1 MPTGF
6 KAERKKWIV
15 ALTDGED
22 NRSQILQHDMIQ
34 RLKQANADSGIQLVT
49 VGLAIEQGSQAHIET
64 KTLCEATAEGV
75 YIDASG
81 AGRELD
87 EAFEKV
93 ADMLAEPALVVET
106 F

>member
-1 MPTGF
+1 
-6 KAERKKWIV
+6 V

-22 NRSQILQHDMIQ
+22 NRSQISQQDMIQ
-34 RLKQANADSGIQLVT
+34 QLKRANAEAGIQLVT
-49 VGLAIEQGSQAHIET
+49 VGLAIHQGTQAHTET
-64 KTLCEATAEGV
+64 KSLCEATAEGV

-87 EAFEKV
+87 EAFAKV